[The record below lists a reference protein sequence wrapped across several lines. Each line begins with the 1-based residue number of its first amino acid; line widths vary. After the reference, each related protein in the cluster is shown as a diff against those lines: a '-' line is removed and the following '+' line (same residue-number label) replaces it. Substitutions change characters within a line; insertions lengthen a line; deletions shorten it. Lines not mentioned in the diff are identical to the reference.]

1 MDFTQTPHHDGSFPA
16 AMESTAQTLLQH
28 GAESATAQTLLHG
41 ASSATAQTILQHGA
55 ESATAQTVFE
65 HGASSAT
72 ALDSAVWSI
81 LQLVMLAT
89 WKCLSDTPYYSKNTL
104 FARYLTSLEVMTE
117 IALDSSIDFAPGLF
131 DVLQSTTA
139 PSIQF
144 FKGLPAPRLHQWG
157 VYAVVLEKLGFR
169 PKLYVGS
176 GTSHGGVKT
185 RLGQYHYENQSMV
198 PVGVRDALTD
208 GYSITHQGLFC
219 WVPMPTPTS
228 IPLTR
233 LLFIALEATFA
244 YLFWA
249 MKPHREDYG
258 MVHICPWDRLEYDGI
273 CSHCSLK
280 EKVVSEFNLTPEEL
294 EAHAAEREERRREL
308 HRLGNSNWHYQQ
320 MMNNYDE
327 YITNSSERVARSRAN
342 NPGRDAAHQARRIEE
357 ALRDKTYHCE
367 RCNIS
372 FGTKQ
377 RLANHEKTP
386 KHKRKLRQANNP
398 FVCGPCDLGFAN
410 QSNLTRHNKTE
421 RHRKAVAA
429 ARL

>member
-1 MDFTQTPHHDGSFPA
+1 MDSPTQPIQHDDGSSAAAQTIPLHDESSAA
-16 AMESTAQTLLQH
+16 AMDSVAQTIPP
-28 GAESATAQTLLHG
+28 S
-41 ASSATAQTILQHGA
+41 ASSATT
-55 ESATAQTVFE
+55 
-65 HGASSAT
+65 
-72 ALDSAVWSI
+72 I
-81 LQLVMLAT
+81 LQLVMLAVWT
-89 WKCLSDTPYYSKNTL
+89 CLSDTPYYSKNTL
-104 FARYLTSLEVMTE
+104 FARFLTSLEVTTE
-117 IALDSSIDFAPGLF
+117 IARESSIDFAPGLF
-131 DVLQSTTA
+131 DVLQSITA

-144 FKGLPAPRLHQWG
+144 FKGLPAPRLHEWG
-157 VYAVVLEKLGFR
+157 VYAVVLEKLGCR
-169 PKLYVGS
+169 PKLYIGS

-198 PVGVRDALTD
+198 PNGVRDAMID
-208 GYSITHQGLFC
+208 GYSITHQGLLC
-219 WVPMPTPTS
+219 RVPMPMPTPS
-228 IPLTR
+228 SVPLTR

-249 MKPHREDYG
+249 MKPHREHYG
-258 MVHICPWDRLEYDGI
+258 MAHICPWDRLDYDGI

-280 EKVVSEFNLTPEEL
+280 EKVVGDFNLTAEEL
-294 EAHAAEREERRREL
+294 EAHAAERAQRRREL
-308 HRLGNSNWHYQQ
+308 HSIGNSNWHYQQ
-320 MMNNYDE
+320 MIDNYDE

-342 NPGRDAAHQARRIEE
+342 NPGRDAVHQARRIEE

-386 KHKRKLRQANNP
+386 KHRRKLDQANSP
-398 FVCGPCDLGFAN
+398 FVCIPCDIAISN

-429 ARL
+429 FAAARP